1 VKKLGAVAAF
11 DYHSPACGTDICE
24 YTQNQLTLAV
34 DCITDTRS
42 MQLCYA
48 AIGNAGGQYLALDPF
63 PLRTHTRR
71 SVQPDWICMFTQF
84 DQAIDWERPYNLDPR
99 PQDRQ
104 FAESW
109 YGLVQG
115 LLETGLI
122 ESHPYKERRGGLSGV
137 AEGMD
142 AIRKGEING
151 YKLVYAV

>member
-1 VKKLGAVAAF
+1 
-11 DYHSPACGTDICE
+11 
-24 YTQNQLTLAV
+24 
-34 DCITDTRS
+34 

-48 AIGNAGGQYLALDPF
+48 AIGNGGGQYLALDPF
-63 PLRTHTRR
+63 PLRTYTRR
-71 SVQPDWICMFTQF
+71 SAQPDWICMFTQF
-84 DQAIDWERPYNLDPR
+84 NQATDWERPYNLDPR

-109 YGLVQG
+109 YGGVQE
-115 LLETGLI
+115 LLETGQI

-151 YKLVYAV
+151 YKLVYVV